1 MRKRKS
7 AIVERVLAE
16 GRLWHAHGLISDERR
31 RSCEIVCMPAPMP
44 LEPEEVRAIR
54 ERDKLEL
61 AVFADLINTTSR
73 QLRRW
78 EQGLDRPQ
86 GPALRLLH
94 LVRDRGVHAI
104 FLPSELQ

>member
-7 AIVERVLAE
+7 AIVDRVLAE
-16 GRLWHAHGLISDERR
+16 GRLWHALGFISDERR
-31 RSCEIVCMPAPMP
+31 RSCEIVCMPAPAP
-44 LEPEEVRAIR
+44 LEPAELRAIR
-54 ERDKLEL
+54 ERDQLEL
-61 AVFADLINTTSR
+61 DVFADLINTTSR

-78 EQGLDRPQ
+78 EQGLGRPH

-104 FLPSELQ
+104 FLPPELQ